1 LDELRIEQK
10 EKGSELAVYE
20 RQRQLV
26 KDYKQEQM
34 EILSRKVNDG
44 LKFSRLEVWSKQKD
58 GTVVPDLV
66 LKDANGVSYSTTN
79 NASRLVTSVDI
90 QRFFCEK
97 LHVNMPTFLDES
109 SVFSTG
115 NLPKLDGVQMF
126 YLFCSDTSLR
136 IESK

>member
-1 LDELRIEQK
+1 
-10 EKGSELAVYE
+10 
-20 RQRQLV
+20 
-26 KDYKQEQM
+26 M

-58 GTVVPDLV
+58 GTVVGDLV

-79 NASRLVTSVDI
+79 NASRLTTVVDV

-97 LHVNMPTFLDES
+97 LGVNMPCFVDECAI
-109 SVFSTG
+109 FSTG
-115 NLPKLDGVQMF
+115 NLPKLDNVQMF
-126 YLFCSDTSLR
+126 FLFCADTGLK